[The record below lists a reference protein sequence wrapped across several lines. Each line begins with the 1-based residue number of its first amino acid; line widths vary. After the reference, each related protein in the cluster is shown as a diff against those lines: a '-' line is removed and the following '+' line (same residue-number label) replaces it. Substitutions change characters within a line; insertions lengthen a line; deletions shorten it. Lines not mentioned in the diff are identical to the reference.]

1 MGLEAY
7 KADDA
12 STVEIRGVAVAKT
25 VDSPIAKIRGTI
37 VGIDMR
43 IVSGLIMILQVIVGG
58 GCYLLMR
65 SCAISR
71 NFMRLRIIS
80 SDNSAKERKWDS

>member
-1 MGLEAY
+1 MALEAY

-58 GCYLLMR
+58 GCYLL
-65 SCAISR
+65 I
-71 NFMRLRIIS
+71 
-80 SDNSAKERKWDS
+80 AKLCHFPEFYESTNYIFGQFRKRV